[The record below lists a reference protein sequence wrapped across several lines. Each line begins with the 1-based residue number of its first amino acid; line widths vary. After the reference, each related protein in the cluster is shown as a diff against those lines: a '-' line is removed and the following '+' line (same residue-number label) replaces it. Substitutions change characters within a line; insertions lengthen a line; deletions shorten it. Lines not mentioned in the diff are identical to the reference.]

1 MKTLI
6 KTTAFLIGL
15 SPLAL
20 AAQDWTPTD
29 EDLDV
34 FRDAVFNAG
43 CIVTDEATAVS
54 IEAATG
60 FTEDE
65 LDAIVQQ
72 LRIYQEVI
80 DASEEGGFQLVSGA
94 CAA

>member
-29 EDLDV
+29 DDLAT
-34 FRDAVFNAG
+34 FRVALFNAG
-43 CIVTDEATAVS
+43 CVVNDEESALAVESSTDFSE
-54 IEAATG
+54 E
-60 FTEDE
+60 E
-65 LDAIVQQ
+65 LDVMVEQ
-72 LRIYQEVI
+72 LRIYQEII
-80 DASEEGGFQLVSGA
+80 DASEDGGIKLVSGA
-94 CAA
+94 CAE